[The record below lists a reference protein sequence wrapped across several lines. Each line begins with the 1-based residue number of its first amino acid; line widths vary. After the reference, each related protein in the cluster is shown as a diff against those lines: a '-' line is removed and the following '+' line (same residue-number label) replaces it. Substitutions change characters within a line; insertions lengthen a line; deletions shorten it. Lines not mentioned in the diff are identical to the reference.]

1 MPTVT
6 SPVRRPG
13 GDEGEAAEDLLH
25 VAAGAGQGQ
34 LRPGGGKQGTALI
47 V

>member
-1 MPTVT
+1 MPTVP
-6 SPVRRPG
+6 SPVRGPG

-25 VAAGAGQGQ
+25 VAAGAGQWQ
-34 LRPGGGKQGTALI
+34 LGPGGGKQGPALI

>member
-1 MPTVT
+1 MP
-6 SPVRRPG
+6 SPVRGPG

-25 VAAGAGQGQ
+25 IAAGAGQGQ
-34 LRPGGGKQGTALI
+34 LGPGGGKQGTALI